1 MMNEKRKE
9 LVRKKLSLM
18 IFDAEIDEKMTFSD
32 LFRML
37 VEKRNVYN
45 HLNDSL
51 VRERCFAHV
60 IEVTGMDLNFLY
72 DLWLH
77 GMRCLNW
84 RGD

>member
-1 MMNEKRKE
+1 MMNENVKNWYEKTFPND
-9 LVRKKLSLM
+9 
-18 IFDAEIDEKMTFSD
+18 FDAEIDEKMTFSD

-37 VEKRNVYN
+37 VEKRNVYS

-51 VRERCFAHV
+51 VRERCFIHI

-77 GMRCLNW
+77 GMRCLN
-84 RGD
+84 